1 LEIRSMHA
9 HSVRLL
15 ALALLVAL
23 AAAAQPAAAQQLAV
37 QRHKLS
43 NGLVALTL
51 EDHSIPVISFYIFY
65 RVGSRNERP
74 GITGVSHL
82 FEHMMF
88 NGSAKYKP
96 KQFDLLLETAG
107 SGGNGYTNTDF
118 TAYLETFPPAAL
130 DTVLDLEADRMRSLL
145 ITAQNLEQER
155 GIVQEERR
163 SSTDN
168 VPAARM
174 YEEMMAAAFVAHPY
188 GWPVVGWMGDLKA
201 IKLEEAQRY
210 FDNFYGPNN
219 ATVVIV
225 GDFSTPDLLKRLEAS
240 LGSVPSRGRV
250 DPVVDAEPPQEGERR
265 VDLVKDASLPAVMI
279 GYKTPAVKHA
289 DYPALK
295 VLETV
300 LGRGESSRVYRQ
312 LVYAGLAAETSVTAA
327 DGADPGLFTL
337 YAQAQEGKTAA
348 ECEAAL
354 YKVLREVRA
363 SGVAPEELQKAK
375 NQLRADF
382 ARAMQTTDG
391 KANRLGAAEIQ
402 FGDYAALFTLLDR
415 YDAVTNDD
423 LKRVANEYLVKRR
436 RTVVTLVLPKEQKE
450 VSDE

>member
-1 LEIRSMHA
+1 MHA
-9 HSVRLL
+9 HLARLL
-15 ALALLVAL
+15 AIALFAAL
-23 AAAAQPAAAQQLAV
+23 APAASAQQLAV
-37 QRHKLS
+37 QRHKLP
-43 NGLVALTL
+43 NGLVVLTH
-51 EDHSIPVISFYIFY
+51 EDHSIPVVSLYIFY

-96 KQFDLLLETAG
+96 KQFDFLLETAG

-118 TAYLETFPPAAL
+118 TAYQETFPPSAL
-130 DTVLDLEADRMRSLL
+130 DTVLDLETDRMRSLL
-145 ITAQNLEQER
+145 ITAENLEQER

-163 SSTDN
+163 SRTDN
-168 VPAARM
+168 VPASRM

-188 GWPVVGWMGDLKA
+188 GWPVVGWMGDLES

-219 ATVVIV
+219 ATVVVV
-225 GDFSTPDLLKRLEAS
+225 GDFSTPDLMKRVEAS
-240 LGSVPSRGRV
+240 LGAVPARGKV

-265 VDLVKDASLPAVMI
+265 VELVKDASLPAVMV
-279 GYKTPAVKHA
+279 GYKTPAVRHA
-289 DYPALK
+289 DYAALR
-295 VLETV
+295 VLATV
-300 LGRGESSRVYRQ
+300 LGRGDSSRVYRQ
-312 LVYAGLAAETSVTAA
+312 LVYAGLASEISVSAA

-337 YAQAQEGKTAA
+337 YAQASEGKSAA

-382 ARAMQTTDG
+382 ARSMQTTDG
-391 KANRLGAAEIQ
+391 KADLLGSAEVQ
-402 FGDYAALFTLLDR
+402 FGDYAALFTILDR

-423 LKRVANEYLVKRR
+423 LKRVASEYLVKRR
-436 RTVVTLVLPKEQKE
+436 RTVVTLVLPKDGKE
-450 VSDE
+450 VADE